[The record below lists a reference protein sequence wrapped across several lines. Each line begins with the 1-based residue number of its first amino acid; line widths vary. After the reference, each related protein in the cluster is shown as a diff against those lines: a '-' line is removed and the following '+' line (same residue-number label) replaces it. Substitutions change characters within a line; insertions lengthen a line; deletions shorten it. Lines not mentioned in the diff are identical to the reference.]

1 MGFGVGRFEGAVSY
15 LPRDIYSKLR
25 AIFPSARRRAS
36 HRIASPEVAVWLE
49 EAQTSSSSS
58 SIEMIF
64 FSSNSQAISL
74 ISLEKV
80 QDKT

>member
-1 MGFGVGRFEGAVSY
+1 MRLRAEIKSVGFGVGRFEGAVSY

-49 EAQTSSSSS
+49 DAQTSSSSS

-64 FSSNSQAISL
+64 FFFKFSGN
-74 ISLEKV
+74 KFN
-80 QDKT
+80 